1 MLEKIVLNNFTTF
14 LNETEIDFSATNY
27 KFLESE
33 NVGRNRILKGA
44 LFVGENASGKTQIL
58 KAITF
63 LLNLLFSNNEIDFM
77 YNKSF
82 YTKKE
87 NYSLKY
93 FL

>member
-1 MLEKIVLNNFTTF
+1 MLENIILNNFTTF
-14 LNETEIDFSATNY
+14 INETEIDFSATNY
-27 KFLESE
+27 KFLEKE
-33 NVGRNRILKGA
+33 NVGANRILKGA

-63 LLNLLFSNNEIDFM
+63 LLDLLFSNNEINFM

-87 NYSLKY
+87 NYSL
-93 FL
+93 